1 MNLNDLY
8 QEIIL
13 EHYKEPHNKGQL
25 QAADARSEGR
35 NPMCGDEIQVSVK
48 IKGDLI
54 EDIRFEGSG
63 CAISQASASVMTKA
77 VKGST
82 LEQAEK
88 TLQAFSSMIKD
99 GGAFGEIDPES
110 ELAAFQGV
118 SEYPTRIKCA
128 LLAWNA
134 LKNSLDQITR

>member
-25 QAADARSEGR
+25 QGADAGSEGR
-35 NPMCGDEIQVSVK
+35 NPMCGDEIKVSVK
-48 IKGDLI
+48 INANII

-63 CAISQASASVMTKA
+63 CAISQASASVMTNA
-77 VKGST
+77 VKGLT

-88 TLQAFSSMIKD
+88 TLRAFTAMIKNGD
-99 GGAFGEIDPES
+99 AICEIDPES

-134 LKNSLDQITR
+134 LKNSLDQVQG

>member
-25 QAADARSEGR
+25 QGADAGSEGR
-35 NPMCGDEIQVSVK
+35 NPMCGDEIKVSVK
-48 IKGDLI
+48 INGNII

-63 CAISQASASVMTKA
+63 CAISQASASVMTDA
-77 VKGST
+77 VKGIT

-88 TLQAFSSMIKD
+88 TLRAFTAMIKNGD
-99 GGAFGEIDPES
+99 AIGEIDPES

-118 SEYPTRIKCA
+118 REYPTRIKCA

-134 LKNSLDQITR
+134 LKNSLDQVQG